1 MVLLPYYFRGT
12 DSISKPKTKEKGT
25 PNMKRTE
32 MGRKY
37 QLFVRIFFFFPFVA
51 GFALGNI

>member
-37 QLFVRIFFFFPFVA
+37 QLFVRIFFFF
-51 GFALGNI
+51 LL